1 MNEFIINTSFSKK
14 ELINIIVLFGFNTN
28 VSELDNL
35 DKGQIKCILKDYIE
49 QIESDEE
56 FEDNDLYIED
66 KKELKNYLENY
77 NQHKITISQKNDIIK
92 ISKEILWFIKNKR
105 YIFFKDKQDLFN
117 ECQKIA
123 QYGDIPS
130 VFKAIKKINENN
142 YFEDKIK
149 INITPKKLYNLYEKH
164 LDNKIK
170 NSVKFN
176 YNNQKYVIK
185 FN

>member
-66 KKELKNYLENY
+66 
-77 NQHKITISQKNDIIK
+77 
-92 ISKEILWFIKNKR
+92 
-105 YIFFKDKQDLFN
+105 
-117 ECQKIA
+117 
-123 QYGDIPS
+123 
-130 VFKAIKKINENN
+130 
-142 YFEDKIK
+142 
-149 INITPKKLYNLYEKH
+149 
-164 LDNKIK
+164 
-170 NSVKFN
+170 
-176 YNNQKYVIK
+176 
-185 FN
+185 